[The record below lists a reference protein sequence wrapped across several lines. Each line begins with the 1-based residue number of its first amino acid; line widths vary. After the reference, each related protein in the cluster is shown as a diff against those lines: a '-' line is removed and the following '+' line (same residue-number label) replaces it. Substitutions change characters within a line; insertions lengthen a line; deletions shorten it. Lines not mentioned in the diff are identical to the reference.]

1 MKVYQSKVNRLAGT
15 DYQEV
20 NSKAKAIFTKIK
32 KKSKRKPYIRSAY
45 FDKEK
50 IFLDYFWEHLHK
62 KHPADRFRR
71 LKFYACALDLISNCR
86 IDPISFQ
93 NPNSPRDILHRF
105 LGITKQGEEF
115 VVQIT
120 ENKRNHQK
128 YFISVFP
135 K

>member
-1 MKVYQSKVNRLAGT
+1 MKVYQSKFLKLAGT
-15 DYQEV
+15 DYREIY
-20 NSKAKAIFTKIK
+20 SKARFIFLQIK

-45 FDKEK
+45 FNKDK
-50 IFLDYFWEHLHK
+50 IFLDYFWEHLHQ

-71 LKFYACALDLISNCR
+71 LKFYECALDLINNCKV
-86 IDPISFQ
+86 DPLSVQ
-93 NPNSPRDILHRF
+93 NPNRSRDILHRF
-105 LGITKQGEEF
+105 FGQTKSGEEF
-115 VVQIT
+115 IVQIT